1 MTDLVSIK
9 IAQGKFV
16 FSGHK
21 WNLQYRKIQ
30 L

>member
-16 FSGHK
+16 FSGDK
-21 WNLQYRKIQ
+21 GNLQYRNIQ